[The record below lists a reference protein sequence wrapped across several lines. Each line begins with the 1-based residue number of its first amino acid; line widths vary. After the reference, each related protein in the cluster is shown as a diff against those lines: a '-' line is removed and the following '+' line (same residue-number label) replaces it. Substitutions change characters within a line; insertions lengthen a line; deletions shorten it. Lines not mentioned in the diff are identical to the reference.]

1 MKLSS
6 HRHTAAG
13 LQGRGAGPRCLLA
26 GGVRREASSVIRHP
40 SFVTRRRA
48 FSLLEL
54 LVAVGILSVI
64 ILALYAMF
72 DQTQK
77 ALRANTAQTDVSESG
92 RAALDLLIRDLER
105 TQAAGLEGG
114 TNNLI
119 IRRTYPE
126 APADRLAE
134 LFDNAHRDSRLHE
147 VFFLTR
153 PQPHLALAG
162 GLFVAEAENPRQPV
176 TNFVGTLY
184 RFEAPAL
191 DAVVLRGPRAVT
203 NLHNAWVAFN
213 TAAYRSNY
221 SSRLLDGVVFFRVI
235 AYGPNGLPIDGT
247 TQALTNRLALN
258 PPLSDEIVPFLA
270 DGTENV
276 TTFGGRQMP
285 TALEVEFG
293 MLPPQLLEQF
303 HVLPA
308 QLRPDFL
315 RRNLASLLVFRQRIG
330 LRTAL
335 Q

>member
-1 MKLSS
+1 M
-6 HRHTAAG
+6 
-13 LQGRGAGPRCLLA
+13 
-26 GGVRREASSVIRHP
+26 
-40 SFVTRRRA
+40 
-48 FSLLEL
+48 
-54 LVAVGILSVI
+54 AVGILSVI

-77 ALRANTAQTDVSESG
+77 ALRSNTAQTDVSESG

-105 TQAAGLEGG
+105 TQAAGLEGV

-134 LFDNAHRDSRLHE
+134 LFDNVHRDSRLHE

-153 PQPHLALAG
+153 PQPHQALAG
-162 GLFVAEAENPRQPV
+162 GLFVASAENPGQPV
-176 TNFVGTLY
+176 TDFVGTLY

-203 NLHNAWVAFN
+203 NLHNAWLSFN
-213 TAAYRSNY
+213 RSAYRSNY
-221 SSRLLDGVVFFRVI
+221 SSRLLDGVVFFRAI
-235 AYGPNGLPIDGT
+235 AYGPNGLPIDRT
-247 TQALTNRLALN
+247 TDTVTERLTNRAPLIPALS
-258 PPLSDEIVPFLA
+258 LEIVPFLA
-270 DGTENV
+270 DGAENV
-276 TTFGGRQMP
+276 TTFGGSQVP
-285 TALEVEFG
+285 TALEIEFG

-303 HVLPA
+303 RVLPN